1 MGECSGDSSCIET
14 CRCPDGLVQEGED
27 CVDPED
33 CGCVFS
39 FNGLYV
45 KVGIDPGGLY
55 SYAKKKQ
62 CLVVLH
68 QQTLMC
74 RADPD
79 IFF

>member
-1 MGECSGDSSCIET
+1 MGQCSGDSSCIET

-45 KVGIDPGGLY
+45 KVGIGPGGH
-55 SYAKKKQ
+55 SYISEVIICEQ
-62 CLVVLH
+62 IYRLS
-68 QQTLMC
+68 
-74 RADPD
+74 
-79 IFF
+79 